1 MGFEGIPIS
10 RVWFFAAVALLA
22 FFAIF
27 TAIFSTGVLLYPSLY
42 IEQWLL
48 HRPLTSLDCTFDEW
62 KLLGMVGASMLFTLV
77 LGVTCLLLGYRRR
90 VLPLLWCVASA
101 WCCC

>member
-1 MGFEGIPIS
+1 LLVCCDCFYDWMSFYVMGFEGIPIS

-48 HRPLTSLDCTFDEW
+48 HRPFD
-62 KLLGMVGASMLFTLV
+62 KPGLHV
-77 LGVTCLLLGYRRR
+77 
-90 VLPLLWCVASA
+90 
-101 WCCC
+101 